1 MSGLD
6 YLRIWLSSK
15 EQTIVL
21 SRGLGGV
28 VGNFLGH
35 YFACSRFLSAG
46 QYLVPEFF
54 QK

>member
-1 MSGLD
+1 MFVAMHQERLHGCERPGLSEN
-6 YLRIWLSSK
+6 LVSSK

-35 YFACSRFLSAG
+35 YFACS
-46 QYLVPEFF
+46 
-54 QK
+54 